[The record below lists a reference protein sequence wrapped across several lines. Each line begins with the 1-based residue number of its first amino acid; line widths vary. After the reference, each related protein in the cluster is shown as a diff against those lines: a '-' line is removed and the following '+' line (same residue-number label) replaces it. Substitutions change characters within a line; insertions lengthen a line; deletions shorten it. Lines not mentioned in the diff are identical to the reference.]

1 MKKTLKP
8 RYLLP
13 LLNCKIIWK
22 SEKPAGAPTISHVM
36 NTMLKSKRGGFIF
49 YSRGQ
54 NIHKGGHI
62 VGRLSNDDDN
72 GDIYIVLKREIEAL
86 QPSQPFLRTS
96 MTIIIIIT
104 LLSGKPTS
112 ILRIK
117 LLPKTS
123 QPLDIYSTLGGSQKH
138 FLGNIKQYRKYLM
151 SFASV
156 LCRIILC
163 VVLCQE
169 NYRQHCQFSTFS
181 GRLPERN

>member
-1 MKKTLKP
+1 
-8 RYLLP
+8 
-13 LLNCKIIWK
+13 
-22 SEKPAGAPTISHVM
+22 M

-96 MTIIIIIT
+96 MTVIIIIT

-117 LLPKTS
+117 LLPKN
-123 QPLDIYSTLGGSQKH
+123 QPTPG
-138 FLGNIKQYRKYLM
+138 YL
-151 SFASV
+151 
-156 LCRIILC
+156 L
-163 VVLCQE
+163 
-169 NYRQHCQFSTFS
+169 YS
-181 GRLPERN
+181 GRAPKTFFREYQTI

>member
-1 MKKTLKP
+1 
-8 RYLLP
+8 
-13 LLNCKIIWK
+13 
-22 SEKPAGAPTISHVM
+22 M

-96 MTIIIIIT
+96 MTVIIIIT

-117 LLPKTS
+117 LLPKN
-123 QPLDIYSTLGGSQKH
+123 QPTPGYLLYSGRVPKT
-138 FLGNIKQYRKYLM
+138 FLGNIKQYREYLM

>member
-1 MKKTLKP
+1 MQIPRKKILPFLEKISETK
-8 RYLLP
+8 YLLP

-86 QPSQPFLRTS
+86 QPSQPLPSYFNDGHHHNHTFVGKTNFNPEDQAS
-96 MTIIIIIT
+96 AHKPANTWIST
-104 LLSGKPTS
+104 LLWEGAK
-112 ILRIK
+112 
-117 LLPKTS
+117 
-123 QPLDIYSTLGGSQKH
+123 
-138 FLGNIKQYRKYLM
+138 NI
-151 SFASV
+151 F
-156 LCRIILC
+156 
-163 VVLCQE
+163 
-169 NYRQHCQFSTFS
+169 
-181 GRLPERN
+181 

>member
-1 MKKTLKP
+1 MQVLRKKILPLFEKISKTK
-8 RYLLP
+8 YLLP

-62 VGRLSNDDDN
+62 VGRLVNDDDN
-72 GDIYIVLKREIEAL
+72 GDIYIVLKRKIEAL

-96 MTIIIIIT
+96 MTLIIIIT

-117 LLPKTS
+117 LLPKN
-123 QPLDIYSTLGGSQKH
+123 QPTPG
-138 FLGNIKQYRKYLM
+138 YL
-151 SFASV
+151 
-156 LCRIILC
+156 L
-163 VVLCQE
+163 
-169 NYRQHCQFSTFS
+169 YS
-181 GRLPERN
+181 GRVPKTFFREYQTI